1 MGRFEMSNWLA
12 GPRAADSS
20 LRRVFARLTRLW
32 DTPRLS
38 GLIRSQEAAWKERG

>member
-1 MGRFEMSNWLA
+1 MGRFEMSGRLA

-20 LRRVFARLTRLW
+20 SRGVFARLARLW

-38 GLIRSQEAAWKERG
+38 GLIRSPVAAWKECG